1 MVLHD
6 NYSID
11 GLYQFLFKFIFDV
24 DERYIKLYVQLSSA
38 PEALNSEIK
47 HHLQEIN
54 TTLHDELIKYY
65 DPTHIA
71 LDKEDFINLILLFL
85 ETWYFRA
92 SFSQKFGIIEDSKN
106 RFKDQVYSLL
116 NVFLKK

>member
-1 MVLHD
+1 MFQLLYRFLLRNHDD

-85 ETWYFRA
+85 RL
-92 SFSQKFGIIEDSKN
+92 GILEPPFHKN
-106 RFKDQVYSLL
+106 SGLL
-116 NVFLKK
+116 RTVKPF

>member
-1 MVLHD
+1 MTIIIPLTD
-6 NYSID
+6 FTSFYSN
-11 GLYQFLFKFIFDV
+11 LYSTLM
-24 DERYIKLYVQLSSA
+24 RYIKLYVQLSSA

-71 LDKEDFINLILLFL
+71 LNKEDFINLIFFFL
-85 ETWYFRA
+85 RL
-92 SFSQKFGIIEDSKN
+92 GILEPPFHKI
-106 RFKDQVYSLL
+106 RGY
-116 NVFLKK
+116 